1 VSTAITIDSTY
12 AEPFFAK
19 SGILNRLMCMR
30 RKWAELAL
38 KSVCAAPDKGRG
50 EGSYRRV
57 MRPIT
62 SSAPEL
68 SNSIAVYTH
77 KSISRD
83 STISEADIQKR
94 HIPPRKMNATPQTLT
109 WRQLAA
115 DPDEDAVCT
124 IYRPSGWVQ
133 LYPTLRREIVHHHS
147 PNAESN
153 TLAQIVPTSTY
164 PSHRSR
170 RECQIPWAQISMCVH
185 LGNRSTKL
193 HFACIYRSPHLR
205 MDRLRLRMDRA
216 HICTN
221 PFHLC
226 INSPHPCAFRAW
238 TTLQASKV
246 AGEESFEEVVREFA
260 GRVR

>member
-109 WRQLAA
+109 WRQLGA

-133 LYPTLRREIVHHHS
+133 LYPILRREIVHHHS
-147 PNAESN
+147 LDAESN
-153 TLAQIVPTSTY
+153 IAG
-164 PSHRSR
+164 
-170 RECQIPWAQISMCVH
+170 A
-185 LGNRSTKL
+185 NRPDIDLSIAALEAGMQNTKCDGPR
-193 HFACIYRSPHLR
+193 FRCARIQATTQRNCI
-205 MDRLRLRMDRA
+205 
-216 HICTN
+216 
-221 PFHLC
+221 
-226 INSPHPCAFRAW
+226 
-238 TTLQASKV
+238 
-246 AGEESFEEVVREFA
+246 
-260 GRVR
+260 